1 MRFLKK
7 TPKKPPA
14 EEEISSGSTVRIIT
28 VNGRKFV
35 TGLFWQPLTSPRS
48 YMSEARNIGKKRNWD
63 IVAIRKGVRIQAG
76 FVSKNAGVMK
86 GMYSLASALA
96 GQLGDSWI
104 GAFPVGND
112 EYAVVAVHDG
122 SIVPGYDAVTGKEEA
137 LGLLKQGYQLFQYE
151 NERVFAPADFEFAQ
165 FEKDL
170 ESLLTPRNLKGEYR
184 LKQLTFGLTKQELVM
199 LGVCGV
205 VALAGMYGWAEYKA
219 YEEKKAREEAI
230 RQEQLRRAELER
242 LNANTRNKQ
251 GAEALQHPWAAMPGA
266 ADFVVACSTEIYAL
280 PLNIAGWQIDGA
292 KCDAKVL
299 TGIYKRK
306 ATGTTVN
313 AFIEGAGDGYEGTP
327 VFTDDGDTATVKRSI
342 KMMFGGDEKVA
353 EADMVQNTFLS
364 HFQAVDV
371 RLKLIE
377 KKVTLPPPP
386 PPPPPLP
393 GQPPAPP
400 PPAPVP
406 DWRMFSYEFETP
418 IAPGL
423 LIGGLPDKNGV
434 RITKME
440 MRFVEDDASLK
451 WTVTGELYASK

>member
-7 TPKKPPA
+7 TPKQTLAGDEVSP
-14 EEEISSGSTVRIIT
+14 GSTVRIIT
-28 VNGRKFV
+28 VNGRRFV

-63 IVAIRKGVRIQAG
+63 IVAIRKSARIQAG
-76 FVSKNAGVMK
+76 FVSKDAGVMK
-86 GMYSLASALA
+86 GMYSLAAALA

-104 GAFPVGND
+104 GAFAAGND
-112 EYAVVAVHDG
+112 EYAVVAVHEG
-122 SIVPGYDAVTGKEEA
+122 SIVPGYDVVTDKDGA
-137 LGLLKQGYQLFQYE
+137 LELLNRGYQLFQYG
-151 NERVFAPADFEFAQ
+151 NDRVFAPAELEYAQ

-170 ESLLTPRNLKGEYR
+170 ETLLAPRNLKSEYR
-184 LKQLTFGLTKQELVM
+184 LKQLTFGLTKKELVM
-199 LGVCGV
+199 VGVCA
-205 VALAGMYGWAEYKA
+205 VAVLVGMYGWSEYVA
-219 YEEKKAREEAI
+219 FEEKKAREEQL
-230 RQEQLRRAELER
+230 RQEVLRREELAR
-242 LNANTRNKQ
+242 LNANTRAKQ
-251 GAEALQHPWAAMPGA
+251 GAEALQHPWASMPGA
-266 ADFVVACSTEIYAL
+266 MDFVTACGVEIYAL

-299 TGIYKRK
+299 TATYKRK
-306 ATGTTVN
+306 ATATTVN
-313 AFIEGAGDGYEGTP
+313 AFIEWAGDTYEGTP
-327 VFTDDGDTATVKRSI
+327 MFTDDGDTATLKKPL
-342 KMMFGGDEKVA
+342 KMLFGGDEKVA
-353 EADMVQNTFLS
+353 QAEAVQNDFLS

-393 GQPPAPP
+393 GQPPASPP
-400 PPAPVP
+400 PVPVP

-418 IAPGL
+418 IAPRL
-423 LIGGLPDKNGV
+423 LIDGLPEKNGV

>member
-1 MRFLKK
+1 MRFLKMNSK
-7 TPKKPPA
+7 QPPVDEA
-14 EEEISSGSTVRIIT
+14 ISSGGTVRIIT

-48 YMSEARNIGKKRNWD
+48 YMSEARIIGKKRNWD

-76 FVSKNAGVMK
+76 FVSKDAGVMK

-122 SIVPGYDAVTGKEEA
+122 SIVPGYDVIGGKDDA
-137 LGLLKQGYQLFQYE
+137 LSLLKQGYQLFQYE
-151 NERVFAPADFEFAQ
+151 NESVFAPADFEFAQ
-165 FEKDL
+165 YEKSL
-170 ESLLTPRNLKGEYR
+170 ESLLTPRTLKGEYR

-199 LGVCGV
+199 LGVFGV
-205 VALAGMYGWAEYKA
+205 VALSGMYGWAKYKA
-219 YEEKKAREEAI
+219 YEEKKAGEEAV
-230 RQEQLRRAELER
+230 RQEQLRRAELDR

-266 ADFVVACSTEIYAL
+266 IDFVTACSTEIYAL
-280 PLNIAGWQIDGA
+280 PLNIAGWQIEGA
-292 KCDAKVL
+292 KCDEKAL
-299 TGIYKRK
+299 TVTYKRR
-306 ATGTTVN
+306 AAGTTVN
-313 AFIEGAGDGYEGTP
+313 AFIDGAGGGYEGMP
-327 VFTDDGDTATVKRSI
+327 VFTDDGDTATTKRSI

-353 EADMVQNTFLS
+353 QADVVQNAFLS

-377 KKVTLPPPP
+377 KTVTLPPPP
-386 PPPPPLP
+386 TSQPLP
-393 GQPPAPP
+393 GQPPSPP
-400 PPAPVP
+400 LPAPVA

-423 LIGGLPDKNGV
+423 VIGGLPDKNGV

>member
-7 TPKKPPA
+7 TQKQPPK
-14 EEEISSGSTVRIIT
+14 EEEILSGSAVRIIS
-28 VNGRKFV
+28 VNGLKFV

-48 YMSEARNIGKKRNWD
+48 YMSEARSIGKKHNWD

-76 FVSKNAGVMK
+76 FVSKAGVMK

-96 GQLGDSWI
+96 GRLGDSWI
-104 GAFPVGND
+104 GAFAVGND

-122 SIVPGYDAVTGKEEA
+122 SIVPGYDVVTGKEEA
-137 LGLLKQGYQLFQYE
+137 LSLLKQGYQLFQYD
-151 NERVFAPADFEFAQ
+151 NEHIFAPADFEFAQ

-170 ESLLTPRNLKGEYR
+170 ESLLAPRNLKGEYR
-184 LKQLTFGLTKQELVM
+184 LKQLTFGLTKRELVT

-205 VALAGMYGWAEYKA
+205 AALASMYGWSEYKV

-251 GAEALQHPWAAMPGA
+251 GTLALQHPWAAMPGA
-266 ADFVVACSTEIYAL
+266 TDFVMVCSTEIYAL
-280 PLNIAGWQIDGA
+280 PLNIAGWQIEGA

-299 TGIYKRK
+299 AATYKRK

-313 AFIEGAGDGYEGTP
+313 AFIEGAGNGYEAAP
-327 VFTDDGDTATVKRSI
+327 VFTDDGDTATVMRLV

-353 EADMVQNTFLS
+353 QADVAQNIFLS

-377 KKVTLPPPP
+377 KKVAPPS
-386 PPPPPLP
+386 PLP
-393 GQPPAPP
+393 GQSPTLQPPAS
-400 PPAPVP
+400 VP
-406 DWRMFSYEFETP
+406 DWRMFNYEFETP
-418 IAPGL
+418 IAPEL